1 MVTKPQISLDEI
13 KSTLEDALGRR
24 DECAGTTV
32 VRVFRTDAGPS
43 NWDAEIV
50 GREGH
55 VMNPECKRVVL
66 AAKLGLQNRF
76 DLAAT

>member
-1 MVTKPQISLDEI
+1 MVKKLQISMDQI

-24 DECAGTTV
+24 DESVGTTV
-32 VRVFRTDAGPS
+32 VRVFRTDSGPS

-76 DLAAT
+76 DVAAS